1 MTNFYKV
8 VFILVLLFLA
18 VDAKHKTKKKIK
30 IKKSKD
36 HHKIF
41 KNSLFTVPYL
51 PPLYDNDDGN
61 NNNYGDNNP
70 PLYDNGD
77 DGNNNY
83 GNNDT
88 PTFKDLKPVEED
100 LLKPVEEVA
109 KKVDFELASIGR
121 WDLISPDSGVS
132 AMHINL
138 LPTNKIIII
147 DALIYRVSRIKL
159 PNGVP
164 CVPYKD
170 LKTQEDKI
178 DCFAHSAEYD
188 IETNQVRPLK
198 VCTIIIIVYILTIFV
213 NMKKNE
219 L

>member
-8 VFILVLLFLA
+8 VFILALLFLA

-30 IKKSKD
+30 IKKSKT

-41 KNSLFTVPYL
+41 KNSLFTIPYL
-51 PPLYDNDDGN
+51 PPLYDIADDN
-61 NNNYGDNNP
+61 NNNYGDNNQP
-70 PLYDNGD
+70 FYDNGD
-77 DGNNNY
+77 GNNNNY

-100 LLKPVEEVA
+100 LVKPVEEVA

-121 WDLISPDSGVS
+121 WELISPDAGVS
-132 AMHINL
+132 AMHISL
-138 LPTNKIIII
+138 LPSNKIIII
-147 DALIYRVSRIKL
+147 DAMIYRVSRIRL
-159 PNGVP
+159 PDGVP
-164 CVPYKD
+164 CLPYKD
-170 LKTQEDKI
+170 LKTQEDKL

-198 VCTIIIIVYILTIFV
+198 VCTIIIILYILAIFI
-213 NMKKNE
+213 NMKNNE

>member
-8 VFILVLLFLA
+8 VFILALLFLA

-30 IKKSKD
+30 KSKAN
-36 HHKIF
+36 HKIF
-41 KNSLFTVPYL
+41 KNSLFTIPYR
-51 PPLYDNDDGN
+51 PPYYDNGDDN

-77 DGNNNY
+77 DNNSNY
-83 GNNDT
+83 GDNDA

-100 LLKPVEEVA
+100 ILKPVEEVA
-109 KKVDFELASIGR
+109 KKVDFELASIGH

-147 DALIYRVSRIKL
+147 DAMIYRVSRMRL
-159 PNGVP
+159 PAGVP
-164 CVPYKD
+164 CLPYKD
-170 LKTQEDKI
+170 LKTQEDKL

-198 VCTIIIIVYILTIFV
+198 VCTIIIIVYILFIFP
-213 NMKKNE
+213 
-219 L
+219 